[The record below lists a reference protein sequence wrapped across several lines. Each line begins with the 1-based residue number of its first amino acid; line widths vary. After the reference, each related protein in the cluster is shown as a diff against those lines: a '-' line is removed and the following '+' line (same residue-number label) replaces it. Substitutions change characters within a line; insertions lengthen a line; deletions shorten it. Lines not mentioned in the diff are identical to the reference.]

1 MVPSRRVTQWCTR
14 LAKQNSCHAVHLFAP
29 LVGLEITS
37 TLLEQGAF
45 TDVMLTQDK
54 PLWFNVNGKHSVP
67 AGASAVP
74 GSRFTARAPEILLC
88 LRDVGSL

>member
-1 MVPSRRVTQWCTR
+1 MPSRRVTQWCTR
-14 LAKQNSCHAVHLFAP
+14 LAEQNSCHTVHLFAP

-54 PLWFNVNGKHSVP
+54 PLWFNVNGKHSDSPCRSLCCARQQVHS
-67 AGASAVP
+67 AG
-74 GSRFTARAPEILLC
+74 T
-88 LRDVGSL
+88 